1 MTKLH
6 IQPILSGILTMTA
19 LYSVNLRI
27 QGGLPNVSLFGR
39 ETIFT
44 QAQEIFGREA
54 ASMIVIV
61 GMLTAVAVILYLFL
75 HTQLGMGMRATGSN
89 EAMVRAS
96 SISADRMKIL
106 GLALANG
113 IIALAGGL
121 LAQYQSFADVNSS
134 TGKMVLGLASIIVG
148 EAFFGHRTIL
158 RSFISVI
165 VGSIIYRFLLTFAL
179 QFGLSASDPEF
190 VFGRIGRYRDLAAV
204 LEETEETLCSIL
216 MMSV

>member
-1 MTKLH
+1 
-6 IQPILSGILTMTA
+6 
-19 LYSVNLRI
+19 
-27 QGGLPNVSLFGR
+27 
-39 ETIFT
+39 
-44 QAQEIFGREA
+44 
-54 ASMIVIV
+54 MIVIV

-158 RSFISVI
+158 SSFISVI

-179 QFGLSASDPEF
+179 QFGLSASDLNLF
-190 VFGRIGRYRDLAAV
+190 SAALV
-204 LEETEETLCSIL
+204 AIAISLPFLKKRRKPYARS
-216 MMSV
+216 

>member
-1 MTKLH
+1 
-6 IQPILSGILTMTA
+6 
-19 LYSVNLRI
+19 
-27 QGGLPNVSLFGR
+27 
-39 ETIFT
+39 
-44 QAQEIFGREA
+44 
-54 ASMIVIV
+54 MIVIV

-134 TGKMVLGLASIIVG
+134 C
-148 EAFFGHRTIL
+148 
-158 RSFISVI
+158 
-165 VGSIIYRFLLTFAL
+165 LLYTSHA
-179 QFGLSASDPEF
+179 
-190 VFGRIGRYRDLAAV
+190 
-204 LEETEETLCSIL
+204 
-216 MMSV
+216 